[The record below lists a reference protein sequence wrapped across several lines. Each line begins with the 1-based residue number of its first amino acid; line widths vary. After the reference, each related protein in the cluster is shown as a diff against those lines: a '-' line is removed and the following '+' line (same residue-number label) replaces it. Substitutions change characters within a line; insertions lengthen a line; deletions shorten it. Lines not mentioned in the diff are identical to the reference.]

1 MNTDDTL
8 LILKQYPLFE
18 KLSHGDY
25 KKLSVSDNYKE
36 AKQGDFIYFEAFQ
49 HNHIYFIK
57 TGHIRLGYLDD
68 AGQRITKDVLGPGD
82 FFGQLTLEKTD
93 LNGEFA
99 QAFKSNVSLC
109 SFTVDHFNDLLNSRP
124 DMAVSYSKLI
134 GLRMRRFEN
143 RLIDILHKDV
153 KDRLVSFLRQLLKDT
168 KNPKV
173 ISEFKIRIPNYLT
186 HEEIAHLI
194 GTSRQTV
201 TALFNDFRDS
211 GVCIYSRREIIFSNI
226 EKLAG

>member
-1 MNTDDTL
+1 MNRPDTL

-18 KLSHGDY
+18 RLSHGEY

-36 AKQGDFIYFEAFQ
+36 AKQGEFIYFEAFQ
-49 HNHIYFIK
+49 HNSIYFLK
-57 TGHIRLGYLDD
+57 TGHIRLGYLNES
-68 AGQRITKDVLGPGD
+68 GERITKDILGPGD
-82 FFGQLTLEKTD
+82 FFGQVTLEKSN

-99 QAFKSNVSLC
+99 QAFKSNISLC
-109 SFTVDHFNDLLNSRP
+109 SFTVDHFNELLNSRP

-143 RLIDILHKDV
+143 RLINILHKDV
-153 KDRLVSFLRQLLKDT
+153 KERLVFFLRQLLQDA
-168 KNPKV
+168 KNPQV
-173 ISEFKIRIPNYLT
+173 IGEFKIRIPNYLT

-211 GVCIYSRREIIFSNI
+211 GVCIYSRREIIFSNVQ
-226 EKLAG
+226 KLIN

>member
-1 MNTDDTL
+1 MNTDDTI

-25 KKLSVSDNYKE
+25 KKLAVSENYKE

-57 TGHIRLGYLDD
+57 TGHIRLGYLDE
-68 AGQRITKDVLGPGD
+68 AGERITKDVLGPGD
-82 FFGQLTLEKTD
+82 FFGQLTLEKSD

-109 SFTVDHFNDLLNSRP
+109 SFTVDHFNELLNSRP
-124 DMAVSYSKLI
+124 ELAVSYSKLI

-153 KDRLVSFLRQLLKDT
+153 RDRLISFLRQLLKDT
-168 KNPKV
+168 KNPKLTGEYQV
-173 ISEFKIRIPNYLT
+173 RIPNYLT

-201 TALFNDFRDS
+201 TALFNDFRDA
-211 GVCIYSRREIIFSNI
+211 GVCVYSRREITFSNL
-226 EKLAG
+226 EKLVG